1 MRDNSEMANDH
12 RKAAEP
18 DYLYQQGVRGIWTY
32 RRRIPTDLLHHFD
45 GKREIVR
52 STKTSDYKSA
62 LLQSHQ
68 ITDHYDKLFAFYRAK
83 DSGSAGILERHRAV
97 REWLSQHLPE
107 ALKAHQGD
115 RGEAQ
120 NMDQISVKIIDLPGS
135 VLSGNQNAYP
145 NSNVVTPNIRS
156 SGISG

>member
-97 REWLSQHLPE
+97 QEWLSQHLPE
-107 ALKAHQGD
+107 ALKANQGD
-115 RGEAQ
+115 TGRAVLDLTDLLVDQ
-120 NMDQISVKIIDLPGS
+120 NMRQSMDEEGSEVWTSPSISSP
-135 VLSGNQNAYP
+135 
-145 NSNVVTPNIRS
+145 
-156 SGISG
+156 